1 MPTQTKK
8 HTKKPA
14 SARAGTKKRPTP
26 RPAGKP
32 ARLVWLKR
40 LISIRW
46 VRVVLGIAVGLL
58 ILMYTAPWWNP
69 VVFPPVKNPQFGVSF
84 SEKRAR
90 ELGLDWRA
98 NYLALLDDMQIK
110 HYRLMSYWDLHEPVR
125 GQHDFSTLDWQIA
138 EAKKRGASVSLAIG
152 LRQPRWPECHQP
164 EWANTLTGGAWK
176 QAMYSYIQ
184 TVVKHYENEPTVIN
198 WQLENEGKND
208 WFGLCDRADRVR
220 LQEEYDMVDRMTK
233 KPIWMSLS
241 DQHGLPVFGPWPD
254 KFGYSVYR
262 VVWNEKIFPA
272 KNYII
277 YPTPIWYHRA
287 RAVVIKAMTGRDIYI
302 HELQLEPWGPRDT
315 KDLSVDEQNI
325 SMSPWQIRDNVLFAR
340 EIGKPEIY
348 TWGGEWWY
356 WRKVHGDPSI
366 WNTVK
371 DTLRDAETDTR

>member
-1 MPTQTKK
+1 MATKTNK
-8 HTKKPA
+8 TA
-14 SARAGTKKRPTP
+14 KKRPKTAKRQVRLSVWQRIRP
-26 RPAGKP
+26 RHWWH
-32 ARLVWLKR
+32 WL
-40 LISIRW
+40 IT
-46 VRVVLGIAVGLL
+46 VTVGLL

-69 VVFPPVKNPQFGVSF
+69 LVFPPVQNPQIGVSF
-84 SEKRAR
+84 SEKRAK
-90 ELGLDWRA
+90 EMGLDWKA

-110 HYRLMSYWDLHEPVR
+110 HFRLMSYWDLHEPVR
-125 GQHDFSTLDWQIA
+125 GHYDFSTLDWQIQ
-138 EAKKRGASVSLAIG
+138 EASKRGADVSLAIG

-164 EWANTLTGGAWK
+164 QWATTLTGGTWK

-184 TVVKHYENEPTVIN
+184 TVVKRYEHNKTVIN

-208 WFGLCDRADRVR
+208 WFGLCDKADRVR
-220 LQEEYDMVDRMTK
+220 LQEEYDLVNAMSN

-262 VVWNEKIFPA
+262 VVWNEKIGPV
-272 KNYII
+272 KDYII

-287 RAVVIKAMTGRDIYI
+287 RAVVIKAMTGRDIFV

-315 KDLSVDEQNI
+315 KDLTTQEQNK
-325 SMSPWQIRDNVLFAR
+325 SMDAWRIKDNVLFAR
-340 EIGKPEIY
+340 EIGAPEIY

-356 WRKVHGDPSI
+356 WRMVHGDPTV

-371 DTLRDAETDTR
+371 QTFQDAENN